1 MSPQPSERADV
12 VVVGGGVIGCAI
24 AYELAAA
31 GLDVVLLEAAGELG
45 AGSTSKAAGGV
56 RSSFSDPVNI
66 AMGKRGLDVY
76 SCFKERFD
84 QDIDF
89 RRNGYLYSI
98 SDPDSLASFQR
109 SVPLQNELGI
119 ESRFVDADQA
129 RAISPLLR
137 TNGALAHVHSPH
149 DAQATPDAVVQGYAR
164 AARRAG
170 ARLLP
175 GTAVTGVD
183 VEGGAVCGVRTASTT
198 YRAPKVV
205 CAAGA
210 WSGSIGQ
217 LAGVEL
223 PVTPSRR
230 VVAFTGPVFDAP
242 RPWPLT
248 VDFPSSL
255 YFHPE
260 GRGLAI
266 GWTDPEEADG
276 FDTGVRLQE
285 WLERAAPDLELRAPA
300 LLQLPIRTAWAGL
313 YENTPDHNQVIGRSR
328 ALEGFFYATGFSGH
342 GFLMAPATSE
352 VIRDLVLDKE
362 PEFDVSGFAVERF
375 TDAMLR
381 LEHNVI

>member
-1 MSPQPSERADV
+1 MTSDRADV

-31 GLDVVLLEAAGELG
+31 GLDVVLLEAGELG
-45 AGSTSKAAGGV
+45 AGSTAKAAGGI

-76 SCFKERFD
+76 AGFKERFD

-89 RRNGYLYSI
+89 RRHGYLFSL
-98 SDPDSLASFQR
+98 SDQTSLASFER
-109 SVPLQNELGI
+109 SVALQNEVGI
-119 ESRFVDADQA
+119 ASRFVDAGQA
-129 RAISPLLR
+129 RELSPLLC
-137 TNGALAHVHSPH
+137 TDDALAHVYSPH

-175 GTAVTGVD
+175 GTPVIGVEVD
-183 VEGGAVCGVRTASTT
+183 GGAVHGVRTASTT

-210 WSGSIGQ
+210 WSGRIGQ
-217 LAGVEL
+217 LAGVAL

-242 RPWPLT
+242 RAWPLT
-248 VDFPSSL
+248 VDFPSAL

-260 GRGLAI
+260 GRGVAV
-266 GWTDPEEADG
+266 GWTDPHEPDG
-276 FDTGVRLQE
+276 FDLTVRLQQ
-285 WLERAAPDLELRAPA
+285 WLERAAPDIARRAPA
-300 LLQLPIRTAWAGL
+300 LLDLPLRRAWAGL
-313 YENTPDHNQVIGRSR
+313 YENTPDHNQVIGSSDDVD
-328 ALEGFFYATGFSGH
+328 GFLYATGFSGH

-352 VIRDLVLDKE
+352 VVRDLVLGKE
-362 PEFDVSGFAVERF
+362 PEFDISGFAVERF
-375 TDAMLR
+375 ARADLR